1 MITGL
6 DHVLIVCPSID
17 DGETAYSTLL
27 GREPDWRSHDPGGS
41 ATVIFQLENT
51 ALEIM
56 SPTGGGPLA
65 RRLHA
70 MIEQDGVGLKTL
82 VFHSDDLAGDRAA
95 LDRRGLRPDEIVA
108 NESVDP
114 RSGRARYWSR
124 MRLDDSTT
132 HGVRIFCLNRKAPDP
147 LAYKSQKPDIVSGLD
162 HVVINTANPD
172 RAVALYGARLGLR
185 LALDRSSPDWDMRL
199 MFFRI
204 GGMTVELAHKIS
216 TGVGNQPDRLW
227 GLSWKVPDLEAAHA
241 RLVKEGIGVTPIRAG
256 RRVGTK
262 VFSVRDGTLGI
273 PTLVIA
279 EAG

>member
-1 MITGL
+1 M
-6 DHVLIVCPSID
+6 
-17 DGETAYSTLL
+17 
-27 GREPDWRSHDPGGS
+27 
-41 ATVIFQLENT
+41 
-51 ALEIM
+51 
-56 SPTGGGPLA
+56 
-65 RRLHA
+65 
-70 MIEQDGVGLKTL
+70 
-82 VFHSDDLAGDRAA
+82 
-95 LDRRGLRPDEIVA
+95 
-108 NESVDP
+108 
-114 RSGRARYWSR
+114 
-124 MRLDDSTT
+124 
-132 HGVRIFCLNRKAPDP
+132 
-147 LAYKSQKPDIVSGLD
+147 
-162 HVVINTANPD
+162 VINTANPD

-185 LALDRSSPDWDMRL
+185 LALDRSNPDWDMRL